1 MGIPIRKLKERVGKE
16 LFIYQFKEDK
26 IKIKYHINEQEHRLL
41 LPFLLEGEKYIYYA
55 ITVKKGK
62 AIKKWITGTME
73 KEKINFA
80 PLRKVLLL
88 DFVNEKIKRFIRNC
102 EKAYLLEEL
111 MKKKEKNMQIELDWT
126 LGDTFRFKLSQ
137 KEAKHNQ
144 WFVYFE
150 CDKSISVKMFIWGG
164 GYQSM
169 TDFVSTET
177 IHAIQNMI
185 VKESDQRIRL
195 LSRGFTYNEEIK

>member
-1 MGIPIRKLKERVGKE
+1 LKSKRKVEKN
-16 LFIYQFKEDK
+16 LFLFEFKENK
-26 IKIKYHINEQEHRLL
+26 IKQKNHVNEHEHHLL
-41 LPFLLEGEKYIYYA
+41 LPFLLEGKKYIYYA

-62 AIKKWITGTME
+62 VTKKWITGTLE
-73 KEKINFA
+73 KERINFT
-80 PLRKVLLL
+80 PLRKVLLM
-88 DFVNEKIKRFIRNC
+88 DFVNEKIKRFVVSC

-111 MKKKEKNMQIELDWT
+111 MKKEEKNIQFELDWT

-137 KEAKHNQ
+137 KEAKHNE

-150 CDKSISVKMFIWGG
+150 SDKSISVKMFIWGG

-169 TDFVSTET
+169 TDYVSEET

-185 VKESDQRIRL
+185 LKESDQRIRL
-195 LSRGFTYNEEIK
+195 LSRGFTYNEETK